1 MHTHYTTS
9 HHSLHRFFSDL
20 VDYCCFGQVAV
31 IQAEV
36 SVKQKD
42 CENDLAKAEPSLTA
56 ATAALHT
63 LNKVLHFINQN
74 PSNCM
79 CSKDYKSNFINAF
92 FPFLFLGES
101 Y

>member
-1 MHTHYTTS
+1 M
-9 HHSLHRFFSDL
+9 
-20 VDYCCFGQVAV
+20 QVAV

-36 SVKQKD
+36 SAKQKD

-63 LNKVLHFINQN
+63 LNKVLHFINVDVILLNLQ
-74 PSNCM
+74 S
-79 CSKDYKSNFINAF
+79 
-92 FPFLFLGES
+92 FLSF